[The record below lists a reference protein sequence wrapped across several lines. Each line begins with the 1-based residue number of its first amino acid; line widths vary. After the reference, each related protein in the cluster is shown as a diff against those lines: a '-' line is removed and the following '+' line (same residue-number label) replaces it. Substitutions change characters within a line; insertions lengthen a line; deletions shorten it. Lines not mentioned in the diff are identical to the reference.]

1 MKKCEK
7 QHRCTD
13 RTTVFLVFSSVHV
26 LLLVDQGLANNVS
39 KNRSTFFIFTI
50 STLVLALAL
59 ALVLVP
65 VLVCVH
71 PTTDGDGIR
80 SLAKRQYSVRI
91 EKE

>member
-1 MKKCEK
+1 ML
-7 QHRCTD
+7 
-13 RTTVFLVFSSVHV
+13 F
-26 LLLVDQGLANNVS
+26 A
-39 KNRSTFFIFTI
+39 I
-50 STLVLALAL
+50 STLVLALALALAL